1 MAVALFAPAWTL
13 DFRQAWLYLC
23 IFMLASALITFYL
36 WTHDPRLLE
45 RRVKAGPGAEKKVSQ
60 KLIQALASL
69 AFIGTLILPSLDRR
83 FGWSHVPLVIVLAG
97 DLLVALGFLVV

>member
-13 DFRQAWLYLC
+13 DFRQAWIYLC

-45 RRVKAGPGAEKKVSQ
+45 RRVKAGPGAEKK
-60 KLIQALASL
+60 
-69 AFIGTLILPSLDRR
+69 
-83 FGWSHVPLVIVLAG
+83 
-97 DLLVALGFLVV
+97 